1 MRDAGYL
8 DRRLSVDFSF
18 TNVGEDAVLAAQLTD
33 SINTSGVICETSM
46 PVDLGDIQVGG
57 QVEATLAYLVPP
69 GVGGYRLNLMATATD
84 AGGWHHQFP
93 YNE

>member
-1 MRDAGYL
+1 MRGADYL

-18 TNVGEDAVLAAQLTD
+18 TNVGEDAVLAAQFTD
-33 SINTSGVICETSM
+33 SINTGGVICETLM

-57 QVEATLAYLVPP
+57 QVEVTLAYLVPP
-69 GVGGYRLNLMATATD
+69 GVSGYRSNLVAKATD

-93 YNE
+93 